1 VTAPHLILALVA
13 LQRVAELV
21 LAQINTARLKRQ
33 GAVEIGARHYPLFV
47 LLHGSWLLTILL
59 LTDPDTVIDPLL
71 LIFYVLLQFG
81 RIWVFMSLGRYW
93 TTRIVS
99 LADAPLINS
108 GPYRWMRHPNY
119 LVVALEIPTL
129 PLVFNMIWVALLFGL
144 ANLALLA
151 YRIRVEEA
159 ALLPRRAA

>member
-71 LIFYVLLQFG
+71 LVFYVLLQFG